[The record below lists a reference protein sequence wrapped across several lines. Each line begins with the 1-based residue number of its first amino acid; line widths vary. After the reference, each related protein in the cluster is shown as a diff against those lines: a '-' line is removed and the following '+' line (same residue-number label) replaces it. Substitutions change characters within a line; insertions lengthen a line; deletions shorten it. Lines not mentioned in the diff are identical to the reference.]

1 MNRIIFFS
9 FFSLLWLLSS
19 CGSKLEKTHP
29 LLENISESVYASG
42 IIKSRD
48 QYQVFSTVNG
58 VVSELRVSEGDLVKK
73 GDVLMSIRNETS
85 RLNVESAKQTAAH
98 ANVQANTNKL
108 KEARVSMELAHRKV
122 EDDSLLWVRQRN
134 LRAQQVGTQVELEQR
149 ELAYQNAITNYE
161 VARLNYAELAR
172 DLAFSA
178 EQSNINLKI
187 SQSLVNDYLIRAE
200 ADGKVYKV
208 LKERGELATIG
219 STLFVMGA
227 ADDFLIELNVD
238 EYDIARIRVEQQ
250 VIVTMDSYKG
260 QTFEA
265 RVEKVEPLMIKESRS
280 FIVNASF
287 SNRPE
292 TLYPNL
298 SAEANIVIRTRKNAL
313 TIPRS
318 YLIDDSLVMV
328 GKDKTRKVVI
338 GIKDYRKAE
347 VLRGL
352 SESDMIYKPNP

>member
-1 MNRIIFFS
+1 M
-9 FFSLLWLLSS
+9 LWLLSS
-19 CGSKLEKTHP
+19 CGSKPEKTHP
-29 LLENISESVYASG
+29 SLENISESVYASG

-85 RLNVESAKQTAAH
+85 KLNVESAKQTAAH

-219 STLFVMGA
+219 STLFVMG
-227 ADDFLIELNVD
+227 LC
-238 EYDIARIRVEQQ
+238 R
-250 VIVTMDSYKG
+250 
-260 QTFEA
+260 
-265 RVEKVEPLMIKESRS
+265 
-280 FIVNASF
+280 
-287 SNRPE
+287 
-292 TLYPNL
+292 
-298 SAEANIVIRTRKNAL
+298 
-313 TIPRS
+313 
-318 YLIDDSLVMV
+318 
-328 GKDKTRKVVI
+328 
-338 GIKDYRKAE
+338 
-347 VLRGL
+347 
-352 SESDMIYKPNP
+352 